1 MWIHL
6 SLALLLQA
14 APRVEPSVG
23 ASTRPIV
30 TPARS
35 ANTVVEAAN
44 RAVVGFLATWRTAWH
59 SSAQASGSSSDETRL
74 RDVHCHWDGSFKG
87 EIRRSYTPTVI
98 HNGSRRSMCPNWYPT
113 EEGAKPDER
122 LERDGALGPEARAR
136 IREARAQ
143 LIDSLAALAERA
155 PNEPWIVG
163 QRVRFLVD
171 QGSATDAVEVA
182 RRCSAGTS
190 WCAQLLGFAL
200 HSAGDFRRADSAFD
214 AAAEAMSPK
223 DRCAWTSVAMLLDD
237 AGRSAYGKLTCEQ
250 RLAANTRIWWMSRP
264 LLADSAADRR
274 SENYARK
281 VLIQLHSA
289 LDWDE
294 RYDWRKRY
302 GGESVSEMLV
312 RYGWPAVSIYA
323 GDTEERSHA
332 SWMYFYDSTRTA
344 TAEYPQD
351 RVHTIP
357 KWTAFIDPFHAT
369 GDAWQLNMPLLKE
382 NSEPVLQW
390 WPNEHYAPSRG
401 NIAQL
406 RDQTVMLRRD
416 DDVML
421 ATASELRFSRRP
433 IEADTAAAVL
443 VRTTSPDSIQRLPRR
458 AVRNA
463 NALVVTG
470 RIPSAP
476 AVIGTEVLAPRG
488 ELSLRTRFG
497 IVPPTPLSALKPGEA
512 AISEPVLLS
521 AGESPD
527 GPDAALG
534 RMLGTTEV
542 RARKIGIYWETYGYA
557 AGDSVSL
564 ALIVTRTE
572 KLSAF
577 RKLGMKL
584 RIAHD
589 INGSVA
595 ANWSEPQAGRDS
607 WTIPSRVPIQA
618 RTVVLDLSQL
628 EPGHYSVQVQAARP
642 GGLPVTAT
650 REFVIEKS

>member
-1 MWIHL
+1 MWIQV

-23 ASTRPIV
+23 ASSRPIV
-30 TPARS
+30 TPAPS
-35 ANTVVEAAN
+35 ANTVKEAAS
-44 RAVVGFLATWRTAWH
+44 RAVVGFLATWRRAWH
-59 SSAQASGSSSDETRL
+59 SGTHSGNYNNDEQRL
-74 RDVHCHWDGSFKG
+74 RDVHCHFDGSFKG
-87 EIRRSYTPTVI
+87 ETRRSFTPTVI
-98 HNGSRRSMCPNWYPT
+98 HNGSRRSMCPNWYPA
-113 EEGAKPDER
+113 EEGARPDER
-122 LERDGALGPEARAR
+122 VDRDGALPPGVRERV
-136 IREARAQ
+136 REARAQ

-171 QGSATDAVEVA
+171 QGSVTDAVDVA
-182 RRCSAGTS
+182 RKCSAGTT

-200 HSAGDFRRADSAFD
+200 HAAGEFRQADSAFD
-214 AAAEAMSPK
+214 AATEAMSPK
-223 DRCAWTSVAMLLDD
+223 ERCAWTSVALLLDN

-250 RLAANTRIWWMSRP
+250 RIAAHARIWWMSRP

-289 LDWDE
+289 LEWDE

-302 GGESVSEMLV
+302 GGEAVSEMLV
-312 RYGWPAVSIYA
+312 RYGWPAVSVYA

-351 RVHTIP
+351 RVHLLP
-357 KWTAFIDPFHAT
+357 KWNAFIDPFNARA
-369 GDAWQLNMPLLKE
+369 DAWQLNMPLLKE

-390 WPNEHYAPSRG
+390 WPNEHYAPARG

-421 ATASELRFSRRP
+421 ATASELRFHRKP

-443 VRTTSPDSIQRLPRR
+443 VRTTAPDSIERLPRR
-458 AVRNA
+458 ATRNA
-463 NALVVTG
+463 NALVLTG
-470 RIPSAP
+470 RIPSTP
-476 AVIGTEVLAPRG
+476 AVVGTEVLAPQG
-488 ELSLRTRFG
+488 QLSLRTRFG
-497 IVPPTPLSALKPGEA
+497 ITPPTPLSALKPGET
-512 AISEPVLLS
+512 AISEPVLIS
-521 AGESPD
+521 AESSN
-527 GPDAALG
+527 GPEGALG
-534 RMLGTTEV
+534 QMLGSTSV
-542 RARKIGIYWETYGYA
+542 RGRKIGVYWETYGYA
-557 AGDSVSL
+557 PGDSVDL
-564 ALIVTRTE
+564 ALVVTRTE

-584 RIAHD
+584 RIADD

-595 ANWSEPQAGRDS
+595 ARWSEPQAGRDS
-607 WTIPSRVPIQA
+607 WTIPSRVPIQGRA
-618 RTVVLDLSQL
+618 VVLDISQL
-628 EPGHYSVQVQAARP
+628 EPGKYSVQVEAAKK
-642 GGLPVTAT
+642 GALPVIAT
-650 REFVIEKS
+650 REFVIER